1 MIVLHNSLI
10 NHARQCGATLI
21 ELIITI
27 IIISIAL
34 SGILSVVNL
43 TTGHSADPMVQHQ
56 AIAIAESYLEE
67 IMLLP
72 VSITPDTSTAGNRAS
87 YDTIN
92 DYNGL
97 ADNGAKDQ
105 NGNTLLGLENYTV
118 NVTVNDETISTV
130 AMKKVT
136 VTVTRPGTDQII
148 LTGYRADY

>member
-10 NHARQCGATLI
+10 NHARQCGVTLI